1 MPGGAKSD
9 IKLGFWVGLGLL
21 LAFSV
26 ITALQYMLVRAVKN
40 RNG

>member
-9 IKLGFWVGLGLL
+9 FKLGFWVGLGLL
-21 LAFSV
+21 LAFALLSV
-26 ITALQYMLVRAVKN
+26 LQYAYFRAVK

>member
-21 LAFSV
+21 AAFSV
-26 ITALQYMLVRAVKN
+26 ITALQYMLVRSVKN